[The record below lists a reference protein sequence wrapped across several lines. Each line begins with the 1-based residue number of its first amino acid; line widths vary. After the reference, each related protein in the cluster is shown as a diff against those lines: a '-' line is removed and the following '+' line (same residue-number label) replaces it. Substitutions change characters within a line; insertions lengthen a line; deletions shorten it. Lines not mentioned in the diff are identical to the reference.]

1 MDDTAQIEEIIRE
14 IAFKHGIAVS
24 RDDPILILQTINNR
38 LLSDGAKAQ
47 QVMLD
52 GFKAEMEHSALR
64 WRNEAKES
72 AEQILNAALGASK
85 RSFEQSLEM
94 MATNVA
100 NKVACEVEG
109 SLQRVSRPVNAARHL
124 AILNLAAA
132 CLTMVGASI
141 ALWSVLH

>member
-64 WRNEAKES
+64 WRNEAKEN

-94 MATNVA
+94 MATSAA
-100 NKVACEVEG
+100 NKVACEIDRALE
-109 SLQRVSRPVNAARHL
+109 RVTRPVKAARHL
-124 AILNLAAA
+124 AIFNLAAA
-132 CLTMVGASI
+132 SLTLGGSAL
-141 ALWSVLH
+141 ALWSILH